1 MQHERIIQQ
10 QCLSKGFMFRVQAWL
25 ITNTQRFMHV
35 WVSVRKIV
43 TRSSIFKQIFSF
55 SRNAYLANVL
65 DAISSY
71 YKFKISKAR
80 QCLPVQTLAYA
91 NKENKHRASFFFFLI
106 LHWYTFVALKYAFK
120 SLCLNVNKM
129 LLQQLC
135 IKWQLVIAIEE
146 LASQTFKVD
155 VMSFAIL
162 EVHSSNR
169 NNQFQCPRGVLNL
182 YWL

>member
-43 TRSSIFKQIFSF
+43 TRSSIFKQIFAF

-91 NKENKHRASFFFFLI
+91 NKENKHRASFFFFNIALI
-106 LHWYTFVALKYAFK
+106 HICCFKICIQVSLFKREQNATSATMHQVATNYCYRRTRFPD
-120 SLCLNVNKM
+120 
-129 LLQQLC
+129 
-135 IKWQLVIAIEE
+135 
-146 LASQTFKVD
+146 F
-155 VMSFAIL
+155 
-162 EVHSSNR
+162 
-169 NNQFQCPRGVLNL
+169 
-182 YWL
+182 

>member
-1 MQHERIIQQ
+1 
-10 QCLSKGFMFRVQAWL
+10 
-25 ITNTQRFMHV
+25 
-35 WVSVRKIV
+35 
-43 TRSSIFKQIFSF
+43 
-55 SRNAYLANVL
+55 
-65 DAISSY
+65 
-71 YKFKISKAR
+71 
-80 QCLPVQTLAYA
+80 
-91 NKENKHRASFFFFLI
+91 
-106 LHWYTFVALKYAFK
+106 
-120 SLCLNVNKM
+120 M

-135 IKWQLVIAIEE
+135 IKWQLIIAIEE